1 MNIYSHPIDEVF
13 ESLKNFS
20 PDLSLLEENGNL
32 SPLEF
37 DVPWNKGMSGYSR
50 QPHSEESKQK
60 ISAAKRGVPSSLKGI
75 PVTEE
80 SKEKNRQSH
89 LGKTLNQ
96 STKDKIGL
104 SRTGQFHSE
113 ETKTKISKAN
123 SGKPSQL
130 KGVLRSDD
138 IKKKISKGKR
148 GKKRVYR
155 EDGTFY
161 MK

>member
-13 ESLKNFS
+13 ESLKTFH
-20 PDLSLLEENGNL
+20 PDLLSLEENGNI

-37 DVPWNKGMSGYSR
+37 DVPWNKGISGYTR
-50 QPHSEESKQK
+50 QPHSEESKEK
-60 ISAAKRGVPSSLKGI
+60 ISQAKKGVPSPLRGRS
-75 PVTEE
+75 VSEE
-80 SKEKNRQSH
+80 SKKKNRQTH

-96 STKDKIGL
+96 TTKDKIGL
-104 SRTGQFHSE
+104 SRTGQLHSE
-113 ETKTKISKAN
+113 ETKIKISKAN
-123 SGKPSQL
+123 AGKPSQL
-130 KGVLRSDD
+130 KGILRSDD
-138 IKKKISKGKR
+138 IKKKISEGKR